1 MEGSFACLLCKH
13 ECQVS
18 AVFSVQLRLP
28 SRIVGWCCCWAFH
41 QQLPHRNLYILV
53 VLSYSTLSTH
63 SAMDAFAQTLMK
75 DAVNCDKHSDLQ
87 NSVNQ
92 LDFEYGL
99 CCKGFLCKHTC
110 SIYLVLCTV
119 LWLCWVHIKGVLSW
133 YALQGPSLKV
143 CDSSSAFR
151 VGWVIVHCF
160 VVQQLWCRWKDSLNL
175 SI

>member
-1 MEGSFACLLCKH
+1 MACLLWL
-13 ECQVS
+13 VL
-18 AVFSVQLRLP
+18 VRLP
-28 SRIVGWCCCWAFH
+28 SRIVGWCGCWAFH

-99 CCKGFLCKHTC
+99 CCRGCLCKHTF
-110 SIYLVLCTV
+110 SIYPLLCTLT
-119 LWLCWVHIKGVLSW
+119 LWMAKQCWWRIWQVSLMILWRAHHKRSVCFCQRLLC
-133 YALQGPSLKV
+133 
-143 CDSSSAFR
+143 R
-151 VGWVIVHCF
+151 VGQSYGFVI
-160 VVQQLWCRWKDSLNL
+160 QQLWCRWKDSLNL

>member
-1 MEGSFACLLCKH
+1 MPSVCCVFCVTTTSQQDCGVMLVG
-13 ECQVS
+13 VS
-18 AVFSVQLRLP
+18 
-28 SRIVGWCCCWAFH
+28 
-41 QQLPHRNLYILV
+41 QQPLPHRRLQFLFF
-53 VLSYSTLSTH
+53 LSYSTLSIH

-110 SIYLVLCTV
+110 SIYLVLCTA
-119 LWLCWVHIKGVLSW
+119 LCLCWVHIKGALSW

-143 CDSSSAFR
+143 CASSSAFR
-151 VGWVIVHCF
+151 VWWAILHCF
-160 VVQQLWCRWKDSLNL
+160 VIHQLWCRWKDSLNL

>member
-1 MEGSFACLLCKH
+1 MPCVC
-13 ECQVS
+13 C
-18 AVFSVQLRLP
+18 VFCVTTTS
-28 SRIVGWCCCWAFH
+28 
-41 QQLPHRNLYILV
+41 QQDCGVML
-53 VLSYSTLSTH
+53 VLSIPSTVASQEIACTSLLFYSSLSIH

-110 SIYLVLCTV
+110 SIYLVLCTG
-119 LWLCWVHIKGVLSW
+119 LRLCWVHIKGALSW

-143 CDSSSAFR
+143 CASSAAFR
-151 VGWVIVHCF
+151 VELAILHCF
-160 VVQQLWCRWKDSLNL
+160 AIQQLWCRWKDSLNL

>member
-1 MEGSFACLLCKH
+1 MPGVCCVFCATTTSQQDCGVMLLLSIPSTVASQKLVYTSCAILFNLVNTFSYGCLC
-13 ECQVS
+13 S
-18 AVFSVQLRLP
+18 
-28 SRIVGWCCCWAFH
+28 
-41 QQLPHRNLYILV
+41 N
-53 VLSYSTLSTH
+53 T
-63 SAMDAFAQTLMK
+63 MK
-75 DAVNCDKHSDLQ
+75 DAVNCDKHSDLH

-143 CDSSSAFR
+143 RDYSSAFR
-151 VGWVIVHCF
+151 VGWVIVQCF
-160 VVQQLWCRWKDSLNL
+160 VVQQVWCRWKDSLNL